1 MSEEITR
8 AFVEQYAANF
18 MILSQQKGSRFEAAV
33 DVDHDIVGASKTVE
47 RIGAKNAQ
55 KIDTR
60 HADTRYSDTPH
71 TRRWLDLED
80 WADADLIDELD
91 KVRMLADP
99 TSPYVMALVMSLN
112 RAKDDVI
119 IEALTGTARA
129 STESG
134 GNIVLPSTQKIAAAA
149 TGLTV
154 DKLIAAKQILDE
166 NEVDEEEERYIATTS
181 EQISNLLTDP
191 EVTSSDFVT
200 VKALL
205 EGKID
210 TYMGLKFIRSER
222 LNKVSTSR
230 FCPVWAKTGLRLG
243 IGRDIVN
250 TIDRLP
256 QKNNSTQVYASM
268 SLGAVRTEEA
278 RVVEIA
284 CIETA

>member
-8 AFVEQYAANF
+8 AFVEQYASNF

-47 RIGAKNAQ
+47 RIGAKNAF

-91 KVRMLADP
+91 KVRMLIDP

-134 GNIVLPSTQKIAAAA
+134 GNIVLPSTQKIAVGAA
-149 TGLTV
+149 GLTV

-166 NEVDEEEERYIATTS
+166 NEVDEEEERFIATS
-181 EQISNLLTDP
+181 SQQISNLLTDP

-205 EGKID
+205 EGKINQ
-210 TYMGLKFIRSER
+210 YMGLTFIRSER
-222 LNKVSTSR
+222 LNKVTNDR
-230 FCPVWAKTGLRLG
+230 FCPVWAKTGLKLG

-256 QKNNSTQVYASM
+256 TKNNSTQVYASM
-268 SLGAVRTEEA
+268 SLGAVRTEEE

-284 CIETA
+284 CLET